1 MQSTHVS
8 QNVTECAVNG
18 KLYCAVFE
26 PHLTKL
32 SFNYLLVEDTL
43 ATSLIQIRE
52 HKTLTL

>member
-1 MQSTHVS
+1 MQSTHVFK
-8 QNVTECAVNG
+8 NVTECAVNG

-26 PHLTKL
+26 PHLTEL

-43 ATSLIQIRE
+43 EGSLIQIRE